1 MVAAQRRRGPDV
13 IDGGTTRSK
22 VTGPAH
28 LILTGGR
35 VQTHDAA
42 RRVAEAIAVRQGRI
56 IAVGTAREVRP
67 LAGPRTRV
75 IELAGR
81 MVLPGFQDTHVHP
94 PIGGLA
100 RLRCDLHEQ
109 RGLDTYLRI
118 VRGYADGHPDE
129 TWIRGAGWHM
139 PDFPGGTP
147 QRADLDRVVPDRP
160 VFLRN
165 RDAHG
170 AWVNTRA
177 LELAG
182 ITSATPDPPDG
193 RIERGASGVPSGT
206 LHEGAMRLVEPL
218 LPPDTPADLESAIR
232 LAQAHLHGLGI
243 TAWQD
248 ACVTP
253 EVLDAYRALA
263 GRGELTARVVAAL
276 WWERGKGSEQIDELI
291 ERRGRSEIGRLR
303 ATSVKIMQDGVLENF
318 TGAVLEPYLDRHGE
332 LTTNRGISFVDPE
345 ALKGHVTRLD
355 AAGFQV
361 HFHAIGD
368 RAVREALDALEA
380 ARHANGASDGRH
392 HIAHLQV
399 VHPDDLPRFRALGVV
414 ANVQALWAF
423 HGAQIDKLTIPY
435 IGPDRSRW
443 QYPFAS
449 LRRAGAALCMGSD
462 WSVSSANPLLQIEV
476 AVQRVAAADRD
487 GKPFLPEERLDLPT
501 ALEAFTIGSAYVN
514 HLDRLTGSLEAGK
527 AADLV
532 VLDRDLFAPDAS
544 QIGEARVLL
553 TMVGGEPVHEDPGL
567 GA

>member
-1 MVAAQRRRGPDV
+1 MVAAQRWGGQAV
-13 IDGGTTRSK
+13 IGGS
-22 VTGPAH
+22 GPAD

-42 RRVAEAIAVRQGRI
+42 RRVAEAMAVRRGRI
-56 IAVGTAREVRP
+56 LAVGTARDVRP

-75 IELAGR
+75 VELAGR
-81 MVLPGFQDTHVHP
+81 MVLPGFQDAHVHP

-100 RLRCDLHEQ
+100 RLRCDLHER

-118 VRGYADGHPDE
+118 VREYADGHPGE
-129 TWIRGAGWHM
+129 AWIRGAGWHM

-147 QRADLDRVVPDRP
+147 RRADLDRVVPDRP

-170 AWVNTRA
+170 AWVNSRA

-193 RIERGASGVPSGT
+193 RVERDASGVPSGT
-206 LHEGAMRLVEPL
+206 LHEGAMRLVEQL
-218 LPPDTPADLESAIR
+218 LPPDTPADLESALR
-232 LAQAHLHGLGI
+232 LAQAHLHELGI

-248 ACVTP
+248 AWVTP

-276 WWERGKGSEQIDELI
+276 WWKRGQGSEQIDELV

-318 TGAVLEPYLDRHGE
+318 TGAVLEPYLDHHGE
-332 LTTNRGISFVDPE
+332 PTTNRGISFVDPE
-345 ALKGHVTRLD
+345 ALKGHVARLD
-355 AAGFQV
+355 RAGFQV

-368 RAVREALDALEA
+368 RAVREALDSVGV
-380 ARHANGASDGRH
+380 ARDANGASDGRH

-423 HGAQIDKLTIPY
+423 HGAQMDELTIPY
-435 IGPDRSRW
+435 LGPERSRW

-462 WSVSSANPLLQIEV
+462 WSISSANPLLQIEV

-487 GKPFLPEERLDLPT
+487 GQPFLPEERLDLPT
-501 ALEAFTIGSAYVN
+501 ALEAFTVGSAYVN
-514 HLDRLTGSLEAGK
+514 HLDRLAGSLEVGK

-532 VLDRDLFAPDAS
+532 VLDRDLFAPDAGH
-544 QIGEARVLL
+544 IGDARVLL
-553 TMVGGEPVHEDPGL
+553 TLVAGEPVHENPGL
-567 GA
+567 DA